1 MMTVRLVLIGLGNLG
16 RRLCEVLEKKKD
28 HVRQRY
34 DLDLIL
40 VGAADSSGAAYDP
53 VDGLGSAVSHVAAMV
68 RSEETS
74 PTAFIVLMTA
84 LPIAGFPISLFLVA
98 AGLKFG
104 LLGGLAVSAA
114 VMPVHLLSAYLL
126 AARLLHGPTRRLAVK
141 IGYEIP
147 RIPDDKAA
155 TFTFVFFAIPG
166 IPYALKNLLLPL
178 GGVSFRLYFITG
190 WIVQWVMGIPF
201 MGVGDSMARMNP
213 YVLGA
218 FVGVLIIGYLVIR
231 WFRARYGHIVE

>member
-1 MMTVRLVLIGLGNLG
+1 MAKVRPKTPLIIAILVVLLVLAGGVYWALN
-16 RRLCEVLEKKKD
+16 
-28 HVRQRY
+28 
-34 DLDLIL
+34 
-40 VGAADSSGAAYDP
+40 AYDP
-53 VDGLGSAVSHVAAMV
+53 VDGLRAAVSHLVTVV

-74 PTAFIVLMTA
+74 PAAFIVLMTA
-84 LPIAGFPISLFLVA
+84 LPIVGFPISLFLVA

-114 VMPVHLLSAYLL
+114 VMPVHLMGAYVL
-126 AARLLHGPTRRLAVK
+126 AARLLHGPTRWLAVK

-147 RIPDDKAA
+147 RIPDDRAA

-178 GGVSFRLYFITG
+178 GGVSFRRYFITG